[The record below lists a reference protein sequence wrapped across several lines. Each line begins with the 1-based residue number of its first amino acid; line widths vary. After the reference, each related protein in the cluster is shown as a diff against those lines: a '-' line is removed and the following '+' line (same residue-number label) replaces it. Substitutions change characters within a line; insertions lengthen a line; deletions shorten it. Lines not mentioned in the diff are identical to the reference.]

1 MFLGTALLWFGWIL
15 FNAGAES
22 AANARAGFA
31 GFNTML
37 SASSGG
43 LTWVLWDFIFL
54 RKLSGLS
61 FCSGVVAGLVSVTP
75 ASGFVAPWAAF
86 VIGIIGGFVTN
97 IACRLKPLFA
107 YDDTLDAFGIHGV
120 GGIMGN
126 FLTGIFAQ
134 SWVIGLDG
142 TTTALGGAIDG
153 RPILIGYNLAGSCAI
168 AGWSFALTFIL
179 LWLISRI
186 PGFHFRSSAEQE
198 LYGDDLG
205 EMGEI
210 NMEAAQT
217 KRAKTSESSAE
228 GDGSSA
234 LPAAP
239 RLRVHT
245 AQDVQDSFHNS
256 SIELGP
262 EERRIVL

>member
-1 MFLGTALLWFGWIL
+1 M
-15 FNAGAES
+15 
-22 AANARAGFA
+22 
-31 GFNTML
+31 
-37 SASSGG
+37 
-43 LTWVLWDFIFL
+43 LWDFIFL

-61 FCSGVVAGLVSVTP
+61 FCSGAIASLVCVTP
-75 ASGFVAPWAAF
+75 ASGFVAPWAAL
-86 VIGIIGGFVTN
+86 VIGIVGGFLTN

-107 YDDTLDAFGIHGV
+107 YDDTLDVFGIHGV
-120 GGIMGN
+120 GGFLGN
-126 FLTGIFAQ
+126 FFTGIFAQ
-134 SWVIGLDG
+134 SWIVALDG
-142 TTTALGGAIDG
+142 TTPALGGAVDG

-168 AGWSFALTFIL
+168 AGWSFTLTIIL

-210 NMEAAQT
+210 NMETFNKEAKRSAAPDD
-217 KRAKTSESSAE
+217 EN
-228 GDGSSA
+228 SSA

-245 AQDVQDSFHNS
+245 AQELQDNFQTS
-256 SIELGP
+256 SIELDSQDDRG
-262 EERRIVL
+262 RRIIL